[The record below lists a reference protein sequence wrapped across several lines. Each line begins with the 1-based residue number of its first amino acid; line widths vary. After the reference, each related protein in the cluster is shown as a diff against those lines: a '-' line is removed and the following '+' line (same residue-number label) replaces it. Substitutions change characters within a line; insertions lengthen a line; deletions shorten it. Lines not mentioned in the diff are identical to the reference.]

1 MKLLILSCFVSVGF
15 GQLVT
20 HWNGAVTPYDPANAA
35 ATAAHL
41 AIKSHPYAF
50 YGKREAEAE
59 PEAEPQYLTYA
70 GHHLGYSHLG
80 YGYAGYPYT
89 TFYGKREAEAEP
101 QYFYGGYGRGYYG
114 GYRGYYGGYRGYY
127 GKRDA
132 EAEPEAE
139 PQYLTY
145 AGHHLGYGHLG
156 YGYAGYPYT
165 TYTYGKREAEAEPQ
179 FYYGGY
185 GRGYYGGLRGYY
197 GGYRGYYG
205 KRDAEADPQYV
216 YGHHLGYSTLGYG
229 YSGYTPYAYGYY
241 G

>member
-1 MKLLILSCFVSVGF
+1 MGSLISPQKVYKMKLLILSCFVSVGF

-70 GHHLGYSHLG
+70 GHHLGY
-80 YGYAGYPYT
+80 
-89 TFYGKREAEAEP
+89 
-101 QYFYGGYGRGYYG
+101 
-114 GYRGYYGGYRGYY
+114 
-127 GKRDA
+127 
-132 EAEPEAE
+132 
-139 PQYLTY
+139 
-145 AGHHLGYGHLG
+145 GHLG

-185 GRGYYGGLRGYY
+185 GRGYYGGLRGHY